1 MKRKTIKNL
10 VEILGIG
17 LHKGEEIKLTLR
29 PSENNDERGI
39 IFKRID
45 VSDKNNVIKVDYRN
59 LFDLERG
66 TNIRNWA
73 S

>member
-1 MKRKTIKNL
+1 MKRKTIKNS

-17 LHKGEEIKLTLR
+17 LHKGEEIKLTLK
-29 PSENNDERGI
+29 PSENNNERGI

-45 VSDKNNVIKVDYRN
+45 VSDKNNIK
-59 LFDLERG
+59 
-66 TNIRNWA
+66 